1 MDLNV
6 NIVLNIAAILIM
18 LYCLYLVLS
27 LKSSIPGGVV
37 GKRWNFLTLLVV
49 LFNIGYLTTPFF
61 DQLPPEIL
69 RLIVSWIAESCGSDL
84 SPTPCSSRAEARQ
97 MTGRFY
103 RVIALGEHW
112 MTRPR
117 RNLSGVSLDDAAA
130 EADVSVISDH
140 RLSRRDC
147 PLRLVGKNYGVRLR
161 GQVLH

>member
-69 RLIVSWIAESCGSDL
+69 RLIVSFIFIFGAIYVAVTVHLIFNIIREL
-84 SPTPCSSRAEARQ
+84 TE
-97 MTGRFY
+97 
-103 RVIALGEHW
+103 
-112 MTRPR
+112 
-117 RNLSGVSLDDAAA
+117 
-130 EADVSVISDH
+130 
-140 RLSRRDC
+140 
-147 PLRLVGKNYGVRLR
+147 
-161 GQVLH
+161 

>member
-69 RLIVSWIAESCGSDL
+69 RLIVSFIFIFGAIYVAVTVHLIFNIIREL
-84 SPTPCSSRAEARQ
+84 
-97 MTGRFY
+97 TG
-103 RVIALGEHW
+103 
-112 MTRPR
+112 
-117 RNLSGVSLDDAAA
+117 
-130 EADVSVISDH
+130 
-140 RLSRRDC
+140 
-147 PLRLVGKNYGVRLR
+147 
-161 GQVLH
+161 

>member
-69 RLIVSWIAESCGSDL
+69 RLIVSFI
-84 SPTPCSSRAEARQ
+84 
-97 MTGRFY
+97 
-103 RVIALGEHW
+103 VIFGAIYVAVTVHLIFNIIREL
-112 MTRPR
+112 T
-117 RNLSGVSLDDAAA
+117 
-130 EADVSVISDH
+130 E
-140 RLSRRDC
+140 
-147 PLRLVGKNYGVRLR
+147 
-161 GQVLH
+161 